1 MICYHG
7 SIVPNLKAL
16 LPFKMPQSKMEESC
30 VYFTTY
36 KPLAALYIWSRKYMW
51 LTYGFDKEDNLIYT
65 ESHPNALEEF
75 YRDAKGYIYT
85 CDVAESDI
93 LENKT
98 GIRIAVAAK
107 GEQKVL
113 ECEAVD
119 DAYQKILEY
128 EKAGEI
134 IIRKYG
140 ELTPKEHKNNENM
153 ILSGIKRLDLLKG
166 EHPLSSFV
174 SYKFPELWERA
185 KNEW

>member
-7 SIVPNLKAL
+7 SIIPNLKVL
-16 LPFKMPQSKMEESC
+16 LPFKMPHSNMEESC

-36 KPLAALYIWSRKYMW
+36 KPLASLYIWPRKYMW

-65 ESHPNALEEF
+65 ESHPNALAEF
-75 YRDAKGYIYT
+75 YRDVKGYIYT
-85 CDVAESDI
+85 SDVAKSDI

-107 GEQKVL
+107 DKQKIM
-113 ECEAVD
+113 ECETVG

-134 IIRKYG
+134 IIRRYD
-140 ELTPKEHKNNENM
+140 ELTPKELQNNESM
-153 ILSGIKRLDLLKG
+153 ILSGIKRLSLLEGK
-166 EHPLSSFV
+166 HPLSSFV
-174 SYKFPELWERA
+174 SHKFPELWEKA
-185 KNEW
+185 KNT